1 VAEPF
6 AIAQVTPYTW
16 EGGHEV
22 NRFVSRTAGEL
33 AARGHRVIV
42 IAPTDS
48 AGLVRLI
55 EKERASRDVDFGADE
70 SVTTTC
76 PDLGAGEDRK
86 T

>member
-1 VAEPF
+1 MAEPF

-42 IAPTDS
+42 IAPTAS
-48 AGLVRLI
+48 AGLVRDSR
-55 EKERASRDVDFGADE
+55 RAIRAATRDGGKSLLPA
-70 SVTTTC
+70 
-76 PDLGAGEDRK
+76 A
-86 T
+86 